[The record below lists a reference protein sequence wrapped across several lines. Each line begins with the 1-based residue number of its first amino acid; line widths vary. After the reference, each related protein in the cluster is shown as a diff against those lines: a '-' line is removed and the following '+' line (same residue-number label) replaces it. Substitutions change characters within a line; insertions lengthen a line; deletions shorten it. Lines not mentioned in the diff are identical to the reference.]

1 MTALELASDIKSK
14 KIDVPAVVSKYINL
28 IEEND
33 KKLNAFS
40 AASKDVQLKRRALN
54 RAKEVQSRLDA
65 GENISP
71 LAGVPVAVKDNIS
84 TEGIETACAS
94 KMLGGYTPVFNA
106 AVIEKLEQAG
116 MIVIG
121 KTNMD
126 EFAMGG
132 SSETGAGGAVCNPW
146 DLSRV
151 AGGSSGGSVAAVAS
165 GVAPVSL
172 GSDTGGSIRQPCSF
186 CGITGIKPTYGA
198 VSRYGLIAY
207 ASSLDQIG
215 PIGQDIEDCAALLE
229 IISGADKRDST
240 CIIEKPFAFSL
251 EKNRADLNGVKIGLP
266 KNYFESGIES
276 DVKAAVLTA
285 AEELK
290 AHGAAIEEFEMP
302 FMDYMIP
309 AYYIIACAEASSNL
323 SRYDGLKY
331 GYRSGVTASSSRT
344 TSLAKSLSDV
354 YRLSRSEGF
363 GLEVKRRI
371 MLGSFVLS
379 SGYYDAYYKKALQ
392 TRALIKNAYN
402 KLFER
407 YDMIL
412 SPVAPTAAYKR
423 GENVDDPIKMYM
435 GDIYT
440 VSVNLAGLPA
450 VALPCGY
457 SQANIDRQKL
467 PVGFQLIGSAF
478 SEKKLID
485 AARVYQKHTDHH
497 LVKPEGY
504 AS

>member
-1 MTALELASDIKSK
+1 MTALELAADIKSK
-14 KIDVPAVVSKYINL
+14 KLSVTEVVSLYISAIEESEKKINAFTVVSK
-28 IEEND
+28 ERT
-33 KKLNAFS
+33 FS
-40 AASKDVQLKRRALN
+40 
-54 RAKEVQSRLDA
+54 RAKEVQAQIDA
-65 GENISP
+65 GDVSP
-71 LAGVPVAVKDNIS
+71 LAGVPIAVKDNIS

-94 KMLGGYTPVFNA
+94 KMLSGYTPVFNA
-106 AVIEKLEQAG
+106 AVIEKLEQVG

-146 DLSRV
+146 NVDHV
-151 AGGSSGGSVAAVAS
+151 AGGSSGGSAAAVAA
-165 GVAPVSL
+165 GEAPIAL

-186 CGITGIKPTYGA
+186 CGTTGIKPTYGA

-215 PIGQDIEDCAALLE
+215 TIGQNIEDCAALLE
-229 IISGADKRDST
+229 IISGCDTRDST
-240 CIIEKPFAFSL
+240 CIIEKPFKFDL
-251 EKNRADLNGVKIGLP
+251 EKNCADVKGVKVGLP
-266 KNYFESGIES
+266 KNYFESGIDNE
-276 DVKAAVLTA
+276 VKTAVLAAAKELETA
-285 AEELK
+285 
-290 AHGAAIEEFEMP
+290 GASIKEFEMP

-331 GYRSGVTASSSRT
+331 GFRSEG
-344 TSLAKSLSDV
+344 AKTLSDV

-392 TRALIKNAYN
+392 TRALIKDAYN
-402 KLFER
+402 KLFTQ

-412 SPVAPTAAYKR
+412 SPVAPTTAYKR

-440 VSVNLAGLPA
+440 VSINLAGLPA
-450 VALPCGY
+450 VSLPCGF
-457 SQANIDRQKL
+457 SQAGSGKQKL
-467 PVGFQLIGSAF
+467 PIGFQLIGNAF

-485 AARVYQKHTDHH
+485 TARVYQKQTDHH
-497 LVKPEGY
+497 KAR
-504 AS
+504 ASL

>member
-1 MTALELASDIKSK
+1 MTALELAAAIKSK
-14 KIDVPAVVSKYINL
+14 KISVADAVSKYINL

-33 KKLNAFS
+33 KKINAFTIV
-40 AASKDVQLKRRALN
+40 SKQRALS
-54 RAKEVQSRLDA
+54 RAKEVQAQIDA
-65 GENISP
+65 ASGCEGKLSL
-71 LAGVPVAVKDNIS
+71 LAGVPIAVKDNIS
-84 TEGIETACAS
+84 TEGIETTCAS
-94 KMLGGYTPVFNA
+94 KMLGGYTPVYNA
-106 AVIEKLEQAG
+106 DVIEKLEKAG

-151 AGGSSGGSVAAVAS
+151 AGGSSGGSAAAVAADE
-165 GVAPVSL
+165 APIAL

-186 CGITGIKPTYGA
+186 CGVTGIKPTYGA

-215 PIGQDIEDCAALLE
+215 TIGQDIEDCAALLE
-229 IISGADKRDST
+229 IISGGSEKDST
-240 CIIEKPFAFSL
+240 CIIDAPFNFNLDKKPAVGSGA
-251 EKNRADLNGVKIGLP
+251 ADLKGIKIGLP
-266 KNYFESGIES
+266 KNYFESGIDS
-276 DVKAAVLTA
+276 DVKAAVLAA

-290 AHGAAIEEFEMP
+290 AAGASVEEFEMP

-331 GYRSGVTASSSRT
+331 GYKSAG
-344 TSLAKSLSDV
+344 AKTLSDV

-371 MLGSFVLS
+371 MIGSFVLS

-392 TRALIKNAYN
+392 TRALIKDAYN
-402 KLFER
+402 KLFKQ
-407 YDMIL
+407 YDIIL
-412 SPVAPTAAYKR
+412 SPVAPTTAYKH
-423 GENVDDPIKMYM
+423 GENINDPIKMYM

-450 VALPCGY
+450 VSLPCGL
-457 SQANIDRQKL
+457 QANRDNQKM
-467 PVGFQLIGSAF
+467 PIGFQLIGDAF

-485 AARVYQKHTDHH
+485 AARVYQKQTTHH
-497 LVKPEGY
+497 KARAY
-504 AS
+504 D

>member
-1 MTALELASDIKSK
+1 MKNDEWRALELAAAIKSK
-14 KIDVPAVVSKYINL
+14 KLNVLDVVEKYIKT

-33 KKLNAFS
+33 KKINAFTKV
-40 AASKDVQLKRRALN
+40 SKERAFL
-54 RAKEVQSRLDA
+54 RAKEVQKQIDS
-65 GENISP
+65 GEDILP
-71 LAGVPVAVKDNIS
+71 LAGVPIAVKDNIS
-84 TEGIETACAS
+84 TEGIETSCAS
-94 KMLGGYTPVFNA
+94 KMLGGYAPVYNA
-106 AVIEKLEQAG
+106 AVIEKIEKAG

-132 SSETGAGGAVCNPW
+132 SSETGVGGAVCNPW

-151 AGGSSGGSVAAVAS
+151 AGGSSGGSAASVAA
-165 GVAPVSL
+165 GLAPIAL

-186 CGITGIKPTYGA
+186 CCVTGIKPTYGA

-215 PIGQDIEDCAALLE
+215 TMGQNIEDCAALLE
-229 IISGADKRDST
+229 IISGGDKRDST
-240 CIIEKPFAFSL
+240 CIIEKPFKFDAEMSSCA
-251 EKNRADLNGVKIGLP
+251 KIKIGIP
-266 KNYFESGIES
+266 KNYFNSGIDD
-276 DVKAAVLTA
+276 DVKNSVLAAA
-285 AEELK
+285 DELK
-290 AHGAAIEEFEMP
+290 AAGADIKEFEMP

-331 GYRSGVTASSSRT
+331 GYRSES
-344 TSLAKSLSDV
+344 AKNLSDV

-392 TRALIKNAYN
+392 TRALIKDAYN
-402 KLFER
+402 KLFSQ

-412 SPVAPTAAYKR
+412 SPVAPTTAYKR

-440 VSVNLAGLPA
+440 VSINLAGLPA
-450 VALPCGY
+450 VSLPCGF
-457 SQANIDRQKL
+457 SHADNKKL
-467 PVGFQLIGSAF
+467 PIGFQLIGDAF
-478 SEKKLID
+478 SEIKLID
-485 AARVYQKHTDHH
+485 AARVYQSRTDHH
-497 LVKPEGY
+497 LAISDLNKMTGAPV
-504 AS
+504 

>member
-1 MTALELASDIKSK
+1 MTALELAEAIKSK
-14 KIDVPAVVSKYINL
+14 KISVQDAVSKYL
-28 IEEND
+28 SAIEVND
-33 KKLNAFS
+33 EKINAFTTLP
-40 AASKDVQLKRRALN
+40 KDKIHL
-54 RAKEVQSRLDA
+54 RAKEVQSKINA
-65 GENISP
+65 GSDISS
-71 LAGVPVAVKDNIS
+71 LAGVPIAVKDNIS
-84 TEGIETACAS
+84 TEGTETACAS
-94 KMLGGYTPVFNA
+94 KMLSGYIPVYNA

-132 SSETGAGGAVCNPW
+132 SSETGAFGAVCNPW

-151 AGGSSGGSVAAVAS
+151 AGGSSGGSAAAVAS
-165 GVAPVSL
+165 GEAPIAL

-186 CGITGIKPTYGA
+186 CGVSGIKPTYGA

-215 PIGQDIEDCAALLE
+215 TIGYDIKDCAALLE
-229 IISGADKRDST
+229 IISGTDERDST
-240 CIIEKPFAFSL
+240 SILKEPFAFNL
-251 EKNRADLNGVKIGLP
+251 KKECANLNGIKIGLP
-266 KNYFESGIES
+266 KNYFESGIDN
-276 DVKAAVLTA
+276 DVRTAVLSA
-285 AEELK
+285 AKDLESL
-290 AHGAAIEEFEMP
+290 GASIEEFDMP

-331 GYRSGVTASSSRT
+331 GFRNKD
-344 TSLAKSLSDV
+344 AKILSDV
-354 YRLSRSEGF
+354 YRMSRSDGF

-392 TRALIKNAYN
+392 TRALIKDAYN
-402 KLFER
+402 KLFEKFNI
-407 YDMIL
+407 IL

-440 VSVNLAGLPA
+440 VSINLAGLPA
-450 VALPCGY
+450 VSLPCGLDP
-457 SQANIDRQKL
+457 QRL
-467 PVGFQLIGSAF
+467 PIGFQLIGSAF

-485 AARVYQKHTDHH
+485 TARVYQQHTTHH
-497 LVKPEGY
+497 LTRPGGFD
-504 AS
+504 A

>member
-1 MTALELASDIKSK
+1 MTALELAAAIKTKKLSVTEAVSQYINVIE
-14 KIDVPAVVSKYINL
+14 KIDNKI
-28 IEEND
+28 
-33 KKLNAFS
+33 NAFT
-40 AASKDVQLKRRALN
+40 AISKEKALI
-54 RAKEVQSRLDA
+54 RAKKVQEQIDK
-65 GENISP
+65 GGDISP

-94 KMLGGYTPVFNA
+94 KMLSGYTPVYNA

-146 DLSRV
+146 DLTRV
-151 AGGSSGGSVAAVAS
+151 AGGSSGGSAAAIAA
-165 GVAPVSL
+165 GEAPLAL

-186 CGITGIKPTYGA
+186 CGVTGIKPTYGA

-215 PIGQDIEDCAALLE
+215 TMGQNIEDCAALLE
-229 IISGADKRDST
+229 IISGYDKRDST
-240 CIIEKPFAFSL
+240 CVINEPFSL
-251 EKNRADLNGVKIGLP
+251 HGDTSNSIPARKIKIGLP
-266 KNYFESGIES
+266 KNYFESGINDE
-276 DVKAAVLTA
+276 VKAAVLCA
-285 AEELK
+285 ADELK
-290 AHGAAIEEFEMP
+290 ACGACCSIEEFEIP

-331 GYRSGVTASSSRT
+331 GYRSEG
-344 TSLAKSLSDV
+344 AKNLSGV
-354 YRLSRSEGF
+354 YRMSRSEGF

-392 TRALIKNAYN
+392 TRALIKDAYD
-402 KLFER
+402 KLFQK

-423 GENVDDPIKMYM
+423 GENIDDPVKMYM

-450 VALPCGY
+450 VALPCGH
-457 SQANIDRQKL
+457 ADAGNKKL
-467 PVGFQLIGSAF
+467 PLGFQLIGGAF
-478 SEKKLID
+478 SERKLID
-485 AARVYQKHTDHH
+485 AARVYQKHTNHH
-497 LVKPEGY
+497 KAGPII
-504 AS
+504 

>member
-1 MTALELASDIKSK
+1 MTALELAAAIRTRKLGVTDAVSQYINAIEK
-14 KIDVPAVVSKYINL
+14 KDKQINAFTVVSK
-28 IEEND
+28 ER
-33 KKLNAFS
+33 AFS
-40 AASKDVQLKRRALN
+40 
-54 RAKEVQSRLDA
+54 RAKEVQAKIDA
-65 GENISP
+65 GAVLP

-84 TEGIETACAS
+84 TEGIETTCAS
-94 KMLGGYTPVFNA
+94 KMLSGYAPVYNA
-106 AVIEKLEQAG
+106 AVIDKLENSG

-132 SSETGAGGAVCNPW
+132 SSETGVYGAVCNPW

-151 AGGSSGGSVAAVAS
+151 AGGSSGGSAAAIAA
-165 GVAPVSL
+165 GEAPIAL

-186 CGITGIKPTYGA
+186 CGVTGIKPTYGS

-215 PIGQDIEDCAALLE
+215 TIGQDINDCAALLE
-229 IISGADKRDST
+229 IISGPDRRDST
-240 CIIEKPFAFSL
+240 CIIEKPFNFSP
-251 EKNRADLNGVKIGLP
+251 DNGCAKIKIGLP
-266 KNYFESGIES
+266 KNYFESGIDD
-276 DVKAAVLTA
+276 DVKKAALA
-285 AEELK
+285 AAKELESS
-290 AHGAAIEEFEMP
+290 GASIEEFEMP

-331 GYRSGVTASSSRT
+331 GFRSGN
-344 TSLAKSLSDV
+344 AKTLSGV

-392 TRALIKNAYN
+392 TRALIKDAYN
-402 KLFER
+402 KLFEK

-423 GENVDDPIKMYM
+423 GENIDDPIKMYM

-440 VSVNLAGLPA
+440 VSINLAGLPA
-450 VALPCGY
+450 VALPCGF
-457 SQANIDRQKL
+457 DRQKL
-467 PVGFQLIGSAF
+467 PVGFQLIGGAF
-478 SEKKLID
+478 TEKKLID
-485 AARVYQKHTDHH
+485 AARVYQRRTDHH
-497 LVKPEGY
+497 KAGPN
-504 AS
+504 S

>member
-1 MTALELASDIKSK
+1 MTALELSADIKSK
-14 KIDVPAVVSKYINL
+14 KLSVLEAVSKYINL

-33 KKLNAFS
+33 KNINAFTFV
-40 AASKDVQLKRRALN
+40 SKEKAFL
-54 RAKEVQSRLDA
+54 RAKEVQARLDA
-65 GENISP
+65 GGDISP

-94 KMLGGYTPVFNA
+94 KMLDGYIPVYNA
-106 AVIEKLEQAG
+106 AVIEKIERAG

-132 SSETGAGGAVCNPW
+132 SSETGVSGAVRNPW

-151 AGGSSGGSVAAVAS
+151 AGGSSGGSAAAIAS
-165 GVAPVSL
+165 GEAPLAL

-215 PIGQDIEDCAALLE
+215 TMGRDIGDCAALLE

-240 CIIEKPFAFSL
+240 CIIGKQKMAP
-251 EKNRADLNGVKIGLP
+251 GVKIGLP
-266 KNYFESGIES
+266 KNYFESGIDD
-276 DVKAAVLTA
+276 DVKAAVL
-285 AEELK
+285 
-290 AHGAAIEEFEMP
+290 GAAGEFKAAGVSVEEFEMP
-302 FMDYMIP
+302 LMDYFIP

-331 GYRSGVTASSSRT
+331 GYKSAI
-344 TSLAKSLSDV
+344 AKTLSDV

-392 TRALIKNAYN
+392 TRALIKDAYN

-407 YDMIL
+407 FDMIL

-423 GENVDDPIKMYM
+423 GENIDDPIKMYM

-450 VALPCGY
+450 VSLPCGF
-457 SQANIDRQKL
+457 SQSSSGKQKL
-467 PVGFQLIGSAF
+467 PIGFQLIADAF
-478 SEKKLID
+478 SENKLID
-485 AARVYQKHTDHH
+485 TARIYQQRTNHH
-497 LVKPEGY
+497 LAVPEG
-504 AS
+504 AVS

>member
-1 MTALELASDIKSK
+1 MTALELATAIKSK
-14 KIDVPAVVSKYINL
+14 KLSVTDAVSLYISAIEESEKKINAFTVVSK
-28 IEEND
+28 ER
-33 KKLNAFS
+33 AFS
-40 AASKDVQLKRRALN
+40 
-54 RAKEVQSRLDA
+54 RAKEVQARLDS
-65 GENISP
+65 GDNISS
-71 LAGVPVAVKDNIS
+71 LAGVPIAIKDNIS

-94 KMLGGYTPVFNA
+94 KMLGGYTPVFDA

-146 DLSRV
+146 DVDRV
-151 AGGSSGGSVAAVAS
+151 AGGSSGGSAAAVAA
-165 GVAPVSL
+165 GEAPIAL

-186 CGITGIKPTYGA
+186 CGTTGIKPTYGA

-215 PIGQDIEDCAALLE
+215 TIGQNIEDCAALLE
-229 IISGADKRDST
+229 IISGCDTRDST
-240 CIIEKPFAFSL
+240 CIIEKPFKFDL
-251 EKNRADLNGVKIGLP
+251 EKNCVDVKGVKIGLP
-266 KNYFESGIES
+266 KNYFESGIDGE
-276 DVKAAVLTA
+276 VKAAVLAAAKELETA
-285 AEELK
+285 
-290 AHGAAIEEFEMP
+290 GASIEEFEMP

-331 GYRSGVTASSSRT
+331 GFRSGS
-344 TSLAKSLSDV
+344 AKTLSDV

-392 TRALIKNAYN
+392 TRALIKDAYN
-402 KLFER
+402 KLFTQ

-412 SPVAPTAAYKR
+412 SPVAPTTAYKR

-440 VSVNLAGLPA
+440 VSINLAGLPA
-450 VALPCGY
+450 VSLPCGF
-457 SQANIDRQKL
+457 SQAGSGKQKL
-467 PVGFQLIGSAF
+467 PIGFQLIGDAF

-485 AARVYQKHTDHH
+485 TARVYQKRTDHH
-497 LVKPEGY
+497 KAR
-504 AS
+504 ASL

>member
-1 MTALELASDIKSK
+1 MTALELASAIKTKQLSVPEAVSKFINAIEENEK
-14 KIDVPAVVSKYINL
+14 KINAFTVVSK
-28 IEEND
+28 ER
-33 KKLNAFS
+33 AFS
-40 AASKDVQLKRRALN
+40 
-54 RAKEVQSRLDA
+54 RAKEVQAQIDA
-65 GENISP
+65 GKVSP
-71 LAGVPVAVKDNIS
+71 LAGVPIAVKDNIS

-94 KMLGGYTPVFNA
+94 KMLGSYTPVFNA

-146 DLSRV
+146 DVDRV
-151 AGGSSGGSVAAVAS
+151 AGGSSGGSAAAVAA
-165 GVAPVSL
+165 GEAPIAL

-186 CGITGIKPTYGA
+186 CGTTGIKPSYGA

-215 PIGQDIEDCAALLE
+215 TIGQNIEDCAALLE
-229 IISGADKRDST
+229 IISGCDTRDST
-240 CIIEKPFAFSL
+240 CIIEKPFKFDL
-251 EKNRADLNGVKIGLP
+251 EKDCADLKGIKIGLP
-266 KNYFESGIES
+266 KNYFESGIDNE
-276 DVKAAVLTA
+276 VKTAVLA
-285 AEELK
+285 AAKELE
-290 AHGAAIEEFEMP
+290 AAGASIEEFEMP

-331 GYRSGVTASSSRT
+331 GFRSESAASSG
-344 TSLAKSLSDV
+344 AKTLSDV

-392 TRALIKNAYN
+392 TRALIKDAYI
-402 KLFER
+402 KLFTQ

-412 SPVAPTAAYKR
+412 SPVAPTTAYKR

-440 VSVNLAGLPA
+440 VSINLAGLPA
-450 VALPCGY
+450 VSLPCGF
-457 SQANIDRQKL
+457 SQAGSGKQKL
-467 PVGFQLIGSAF
+467 PIGFQLIGDAF

-485 AARVYQKHTDHH
+485 TARVYQKRTDHH
-497 LVKPEGY
+497 KARAYV
-504 AS
+504 

>member
-1 MTALELASDIKSK
+1 VTALELAAAIKSK
-14 KIDVPAVVSKYINL
+14 QLSVPEAVSKYIDVIN
-28 IEEND
+28 
-33 KKLNAFS
+33 KKNINAFTALS
-40 AASKDVQLKRRALN
+40 AEKALS
-54 RAKEVQSRLDA
+54 RAKEVQALIDA
-65 GENISP
+65 GKNISP
-71 LAGVPVAVKDNIS
+71 LAGVPIAVKDNIS
-84 TEGIETACAS
+84 TEGIETSCAS
-94 KMLGGYTPVFNA
+94 KMLGGYSPVYNA
-106 AVIEKLEQAG
+106 AVIEKLESAG
-116 MIVIG
+116 MIIIG

-132 SSETGAGGAVCNPW
+132 SSETGASGAVCNPW
-146 DLSRV
+146 DTSRV
-151 AGGSSGGSVAAVAS
+151 AGGSSGGSAAAVAS
-165 GVAPVSL
+165 GEAPIAL

-186 CGITGIKPTYGA
+186 CGVTGIKPTYGA

-215 PIGQDIEDCAALLE
+215 TMGQDIEDCAALLE
-229 IISGADKRDST
+229 IISGPDTRDST
-240 CIIEKPFAFSL
+240 CIIKEPFNFGRASL
-251 EKNRADLNGVKIGLP
+251 QEDSVHSVPLQGVKIGLP
-266 KNYFESGIES
+266 KNYFESGIEGE
-276 DVKAAVLTA
+276 VKKAVLSA

-290 AHGAAIEEFEMP
+290 AQGAVIEEFEMP

-331 GYRSGVTASSSRT
+331 GYKSECAASGG
-344 TSLAKSLSDV
+344 AKTLSDV

-392 TRALIKNAYN
+392 TRALIKDAYN
-402 KLFER
+402 KLFTK

-412 SPVAPTAAYKR
+412 SPVAPTTAYKR

-440 VSVNLAGLPA
+440 VSINLAGLPA
-450 VALPCGY
+450 VALPCGNP
-457 SQANIDRQKL
+457 QASIQKL
-467 PVGFQLIGSAF
+467 PIGFQLIGDAF

-485 AARVYQKHTDHH
+485 AARVYQKHTTHH
-497 LVKPEGY
+497 LAKPEG
-504 AS
+504 AQA

>member
-1 MTALELASDIKSK
+1 MMNGEWRALKIAEAIKSGRLSAP
-14 KIDVPAVVSKYINL
+14 DVVTKYINT
-28 IEEND
+28 IEENE
-33 KKLNAFS
+33 KKINAFT
-40 AASKDVQLKRRALN
+40 AIPKEKALL
-54 RAKEVQSRLDA
+54 RAKEVQTRLEA
-65 GENISP
+65 GGSLSP
-71 LAGVPVAVKDNIS
+71 LAGVPVAIKDNIS

-94 KMLGGYTPVFNA
+94 KMLEGYNPVFNA
-106 AVIEKLEQAG
+106 SVIEKLESAG

-151 AGGSSGGSVAAVAS
+151 AGGSSGGSAAAVAADE
-165 GVAPVSL
+165 APIAL

-186 CGITGIKPTYGA
+186 CGVTGIKPTYGA

-215 PIGQDIEDCAALLE
+215 VIGQDIEDCAALLE
-229 IISGADKRDST
+229 IISGKDERDST
-240 CIIEKPFAFSL
+240 CIIEKPFAFGL
-251 EKNRADLNGVKIGLP
+251 EKERVDLKGVKIGLP
-266 KNYFESGIES
+266 KNYFDSGIDSE
-276 DVKAAVLTA
+276 VKAAVLA
-285 AEELK
+285 AAKEIE
-290 AHGAAIEEFEMP
+290 AAGAGIEEFEMP

-331 GYRSGVTASSSRT
+331 GYRSES
-344 TSLAKSLSDV
+344 AKTLSDV
-354 YRLSRSEGF
+354 YRLSRSDGF

-402 KLFER
+402 KLFEK

-412 SPVAPTAAYKR
+412 SPVAPTTAYKR
-423 GENVDDPIKMYM
+423 GDNIDDPIKMYM

-450 VALPCGY
+450 VSLPCGF
-457 SQANIDRQKL
+457 DKQKQ
-467 PVGFQLIGSAF
+467 PVGFQLIGDAF
-478 SEKKLID
+478 TEKKLID
-485 AARVYQKHTDHH
+485 TARIYQKRTTHH
-497 LVKPEGY
+497 LAKPE
-504 AS
+504 AVS